1 VSIGAK
7 LGRETD
13 AGYAPTVLGELVSGL
28 SGCLEDSSAD
38 AAGKLLALGLLA
50 AAPAQHAAAGES
62 AVMREIRVAFR
73 NAAARYAG
81 MAMGIE
87 VSDE

>member
-1 VSIGAK
+1 VNIGSK
-7 LGRETD
+7 LGRETA

-28 SGCLEDSSAD
+28 SDCLEDSSVDGAE
-38 AAGKLLALGLLA
+38 KLLALGLLA
-50 AAPAQHAAAGES
+50 AAHAQHAVAGET

-81 MAMGIE
+81 TAMGFE